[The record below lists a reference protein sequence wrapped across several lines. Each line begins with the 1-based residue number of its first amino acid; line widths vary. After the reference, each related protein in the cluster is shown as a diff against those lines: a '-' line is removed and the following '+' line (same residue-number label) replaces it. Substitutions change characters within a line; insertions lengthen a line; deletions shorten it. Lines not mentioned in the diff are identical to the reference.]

1 MNKKFVTIFT
11 IVAILFLIGC
21 LIFVLIRGNDA
32 DLTKQPDK
40 ETAVFI
46 DENSNSMSLLLKHSL
61 DF

>member
-1 MNKKFVTIFT
+1 MNKKFVTVFT

-21 LIFVLIRGNDA
+21 LIFVLIRDDDT

-46 DENSNSMSLLLKHSL
+46 DVDSNSMSLLLKHSL
-61 DF
+61 NF